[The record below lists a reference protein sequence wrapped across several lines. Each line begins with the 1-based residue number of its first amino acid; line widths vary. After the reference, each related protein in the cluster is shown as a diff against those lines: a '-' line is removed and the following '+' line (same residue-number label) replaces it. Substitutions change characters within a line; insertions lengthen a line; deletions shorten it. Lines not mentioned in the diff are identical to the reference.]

1 MGGKLVHKI
10 FIVNVAFM
18 HLSAMRQFLP
28 FQRSWTGILCLCV
41 YLCVC
46 VCVCVCCVCCVCGYG
61 GGGLW
66 IKLQYGR
73 EGEGSVS
80 PSGG

>member
-46 VCVCVCCVCCVCGYG
+46 VCVCCVCCVCGYG

>member
-41 YLCVC
+41 CVLCVWI
-46 VCVCVCCVCCVCGYG
+46 G